1 MSYSSCVCC
10 AIVGTV
16 LFVAC
21 AAPLAEVHAASTFA
35 QFTEATFASP
45 QSPFP
50 PGSFFGYADNG
61 VGDAE
66 LGTVIDNGLGDPIPV
81 NFNFLNQAGLPAD
94 LQGIQDAT
102 MTMTSSTTA
111 PVVTGFGGTV
121 GSQLFDGKGELENVI
136 TFTRNTPASEG
147 FGAHTNLLT
156 VTFTAQLTGMLGGQ
170 TASLTA
176 DTLTGYTVSYTSD
189 FLSFSPDA
197 DAHYNLEQTSWLTPN
212 AFAAVAASGPLAI
225 DSTSQ
230 NFFAA
235 LATGAGSFAGG
246 SSVSIPEPST
256 CVLAVLSLTFLG
268 LAGRR
273 RLKSK

>member
-1 MSYSSCVCC
+1 MSYSFRVCC
-10 AIVGTV
+10 AIIGTF

-21 AAPLAEVHAASTFA
+21 ATPVAEIHAASTFA
-35 QFTEATFASP
+35 QFTEATASSP

-50 PGSFFGYADNG
+50 PGSSFGYADNG
-61 VGDAE
+61 LGDAE
-66 LGTVIDNGLGDPIPV
+66 LGTVMDTGLGDPIPV

-94 LQGIQDAT
+94 LLGIQDAT

-121 GSQLFDGKGELENVI
+121 GSQLFDGKGELQNVI
-136 TFTRNTPASEG
+136 TFTRNTPAAEG

-176 DTLTGYTVSYTSD
+176 DTLTGFTVNYTSD
-189 FLSFSPDA
+189 FLNFSSNA
-197 DAHYNLEQTSWLTPN
+197 DANFALAFTSWLTPN
-212 AFAAVAASGPLAI
+212 EFAAIASSGPLAI

-256 CVLAVLSLTFLG
+256 CVLAVLGLAFLG
-268 LAGRR
+268 MAGRR
-273 RLKSK
+273 RLKAK